1 MNRRVAGSAD
11 NPKSVP
17 TRDQWRRRV
26 LLIQGGY
33 YIVAG
38 LWPLIHFSSFARFV
52 AVDMNPFQSQVFSA
66 LLVVI
71 GAVLIEGARRQP
83 PGPYPTLLGA
93 AVAGAIA
100 LVSLVWLPR
109 FGVAGGLWADLAME
123 VAFAVILVLLYPRQ
137 QPERRGRGAGRR

>member
-1 MNRRVAGSAD
+1 MNRRAAGSVA
-11 NPKSVP
+11 NPKGVQ
-17 TRDQWRRRV
+17 TRDQWRRSV

-33 YIVAG
+33 YILAG

-52 AVDMNPFQSQVFSA
+52 AVDMNPFQSQLFSA

-93 AVAGAIA
+93 AAAGAIA
-100 LVSLVWLPR
+100 LVSLMWLPR
-109 FGVAGGLWADLAME
+109 FGVASALWADLAVE
-123 VAFAVILVLLYPRQ
+123 VAFALILILLYPRQ
-137 QPERRGRGAGRR
+137 QPERRGRVTGRR